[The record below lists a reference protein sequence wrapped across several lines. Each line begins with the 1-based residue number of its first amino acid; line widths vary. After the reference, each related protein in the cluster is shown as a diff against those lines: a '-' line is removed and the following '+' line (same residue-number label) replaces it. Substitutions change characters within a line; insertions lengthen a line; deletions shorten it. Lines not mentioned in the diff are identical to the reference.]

1 MAYMTDRQH
10 AFIADLYNRSDALLK
25 KQRTL
30 SVDDPQRLMN
40 SGAVNELMR
49 LADDLRLQWRLE
61 AAALAKIESRVNPP
75 ETESVTPE
83 EEYATNA

>member
-10 AFIADLYNRSDALLK
+10 AFIADLYARADAILK
-25 KQRTL
+25 KQSKL
-30 SVDDPQRLMN
+30 GIDDPQRLMN

-61 AAALAKIESRVNPP
+61 AEALAKIERRVNPP
-75 ETESVTPE
+75 VAESVTPE

>member
-1 MAYMTDRQH
+1 MTERQH
-10 AFIADLYNRSDALLK
+10 AFIADLYERMDAILK
-25 KQRTL
+25 KQSKL
-30 SVDDPQRLMN
+30 SVDDPQRHMN

-75 ETESVTPE
+75 ETEPVTPE

>member
-1 MAYMTDRQH
+1 MAYMTERQH
-10 AFIADLYNRSDALLK
+10 AFIADLYERMDAILK
-25 KQRTL
+25 KQSKL
-30 SVDDPQRLMN
+30 SIDDPQRLMN

-61 AAALAKIESRVNPP
+61 AAALAKIKSRVNPP
-75 ETESVTPE
+75 ATEPVTPE